1 MEHTSYLGSEMV
13 EKKHKKP
20 KFRRQEWFRG
30 KKLGEKWRKP
40 RGLDS
45 KMRLGR
51 KGKPT
56 VPSIGYKSPRKVRGL
71 HPSGLAEVI
80 VSSPKGLEKV
90 DPAKQV
96 ARIASSVGR
105 KKRDIIIKRAQEL
118 KIKVLNP
125 RGVKI
130 EVEHAEKAGS

>member
-1 MEHTSYLGSEMV
+1 LYPRSEIV
-13 EKKHKKP
+13 KEKRKKP

-45 KMRLGR
+45 KMRLSR
-51 KGKPT
+51 KGKPP
-56 VPSIGYKSPRKVRGL
+56 VPSIGYKSPKKVRGL

-80 VSSPKGLEKV
+80 VSRPNDLEKMNPV
-90 DPAKQV
+90 KQA

-105 KKRDIIIKRAQEL
+105 KKRGLIIKRAQEL
-118 KIKVLNP
+118 EIKVLNP